1 MMKEKLAQI
10 EKEAR
15 EALEKVINKQT
26 LNELKV
32 KYLGK
37 KSEIS
42 NVLKDMANLSKEER
56 PVIRKFSKY
65 SETCNR
71 RRNKQKRR
79 RIRKNNIKCQT

>member
-1 MMKEKLAQI
+1 MKEKLAQI

-15 EALEKVINKQT
+15 EALEKVINKQA
-26 LNELKV
+26 LNDIRI

-65 SETCNR
+65 SEMCNR
-71 RRNKQKRR
+71 RRNK
-79 RIRKNNIKCQT
+79 